1 MKLLLLSY
9 FFFFGYIHY
18 GNACCNVT
26 ERTNVLERAF
36 DPVITAKLEDT
47 YEYIKASFKFGL
59 TEQKEQLEEMMDT
72 KWENLDENLDTK
84 FENQNEML
92 KRYIGNLV
100 RQFGQLLEL
109 KLQEQ
114 NEDFNQKL
122 EQQKAW
128 NHGINAR
135 KIQQYVIQLYIFA

>member
-1 MKLLLLSY
+1 M
-9 FFFFGYIHY
+9 
-18 GNACCNVT
+18 
-26 ERTNVLERAF
+26 
-36 DPVITAKLEDT
+36 EDT
-47 YEYIKASFKFGL
+47 YEDIKASFKSGL

-72 KWENLDENLDTK
+72 KLENLVENLDTK

-92 KRYIGNLV
+92 KGYIGNLV

-122 EQQKAW
+122 EQQKLEIMELMHEKFTSMSF
-128 NHGINAR
+128 NCILLHN
-135 KIQQYVIQLYIFA
+135 F

>member
-1 MKLLLLSY
+1 M
-9 FFFFGYIHY
+9 
-18 GNACCNVT
+18 
-26 ERTNVLERAF
+26 ERAF
-36 DPVITAKLEDT
+36 DPVVTAKLED
-47 YEYIKASFKFGL
+47 IKASFKFGL

-72 KWENLDENLDTK
+72 KLENLDENLDTK

-122 EQQKAW
+122 EQQKA
-128 NHGINAR
+128 
-135 KIQQYVIQLYIFA
+135 

>member
-1 MKLLLLSY
+1 M
-9 FFFFGYIHY
+9 
-18 GNACCNVT
+18 
-26 ERTNVLERAF
+26 ERAF
-36 DPVITAKLEDT
+36 GPVITAKLEDT
-47 YEYIKASFKFGL
+47 CEDIKASFLTGL
-59 TEQKEQLEEMMDT
+59 TDHKERLEEILNEKM
-72 KWENLDENLDTK
+72 DTK

-122 EQQKAW
+122 EQQKA
-128 NHGINAR
+128 
-135 KIQQYVIQLYIFA
+135 